1 MSSHLPGRAINDLV
15 AEKGLR
21 YRNTASH
28 RICRAWYHV
37 MNRGAARQAIY
48 LQPSHRQLFL
58 TLLGELLERFGIE
71 THAYCLMDNH
81 RYPALLGRMQEQY
94 VDLTPLRVRAG
105 KER

>member
-1 MSSHLPGRAINDLV
+1 
-15 AEKGLR
+15 
-21 YRNTASH
+21 
-28 RICRAWYHV
+28 